1 MQIKKSLCFVVLRST
16 PVRAGPRFPKPLAPL
31 PLSKHAGVSGMPT
44 THARYPRICSA
55 IVTIFLGEL
64 PEVSKANMEYF
75 LQIIFSNGERGERV
89 LGRAKKTVD
98 FAMRDL
104 RTVTCVL

>member
-1 MQIKKSLCFVVLRST
+1 MRQQVALVVSVLLLLRNSTRREPSHEMQTF
-16 PVRAGPRFPKPLAPL
+16 
-31 PLSKHAGVSGMPT
+31 LS
-44 THARYPRICSA
+44 
-55 IVTIFLGEL
+55 EL
-64 PEVSKANMEYF
+64 LEVSKTNMEYF

-89 LGRAKKTVD
+89 LGGAKKTVD

>member
-1 MQIKKSLCFVVLRST
+1 
-16 PVRAGPRFPKPLAPL
+16 
-31 PLSKHAGVSGMPT
+31 MPT

-75 LQIIFSNGERGERV
+75 LQIIFSNGERGESVLV
-89 LGRAKKTVD
+89 LGGAKKTVD

-104 RTVTCVL
+104 RTVRCVL

>member
-1 MQIKKSLCFVVLRST
+1 MALIQFIF
-16 PVRAGPRFPKPLAPL
+16 LAPL

-75 LQIIFSNGERGERV
+75 LQIIFSNGEMM
-89 LGRAKKTVD
+89 LSRAIKTVD
-98 FAMRDL
+98 SAMRDL